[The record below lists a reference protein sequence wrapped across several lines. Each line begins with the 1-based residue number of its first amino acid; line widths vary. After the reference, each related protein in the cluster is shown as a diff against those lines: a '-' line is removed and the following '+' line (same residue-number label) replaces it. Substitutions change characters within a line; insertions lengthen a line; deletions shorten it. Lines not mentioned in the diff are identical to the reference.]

1 MHESV
6 KDTDLAEKV
15 AMLKTVQVFAETDED
30 VLVNIARVLTQ
41 EDYPKDAL
49 IIRKGDP
56 GDSMYIIVDG
66 AVRVHDGAYT
76 FVVLRTRNVFGEYAL
91 LDTKPRSA
99 DVTTLTTTR
108 LWKLD
113 QEVFYEV
120 MMNHIQIMR
129 GILKELIRRSRNHNV
144 LEEEL
149 VKQKKNIEAQNE
161 EITTINSALELKNS
175 IIEEKNYQIEDSIL
189 YAKRIQTAMVPSLT
203 DVQEAL
209 PESFIFWRPKDI
221 VSGDFYWFTK
231 TAPRPVYE
239 ETTTFEG
246 VQRIFKGFESE
257 KIIITAVDC
266 TGHGVPGAF
275 MSMLGAN
282 ALNRI
287 VELEGIT
294 EADQIL
300 NNLHKDVQDALR
312 QRTSDNRDGMD
323 MALCVIDKDEQT
335 VEFAGAKNPLF
346 YIQDEQLFRI
356 KGGMHPIGGH
366 HWEADERFFSK
377 HIIKVDKP
385 TVFYMF
391 SDGYRDQF
399 GGPMGKKF
407 MLKQFKE
414 LLLKIHKLP
423 FDEQHDYLEKVLDD
437 WKGYIPQTDDI
448 IVMGFSIG

>member
-1 MHESV
+1 MQEP
-6 KDTDLAEKV
+6 KEDTDLVEKV
-15 AMLKTVQVFAETDED
+15 AILKTVKVFAETDQN
-30 VLVNIARVLTQ
+30 VLVNIAKVLT
-41 EDYPKDAL
+41 EENHPKETL

-99 DVTTLTTTR
+99 DVTTLRKTR

-113 QEVFYEV
+113 QEVFYKV

-129 GILKELIRRSRNHNV
+129 GILRVLIRRSRNHNV

-161 EITTINSALELKNS
+161 EITSINSALELKNS
-175 IIEEKNYQIEDSIL
+175 IIEEKNYQIQDSIL
-189 YAKRIQTAMVPSLT
+189 YAKRIQNAMVPSPD
-203 DVQEAL
+203 DVKESL
-209 PESFIFWRPKDI
+209 PDSFIFWRPKDI

-231 TAPRPVYE
+231 TTPRPVYE
-239 ETTTFEG
+239 ETITFEG
-246 VQRIFKGFESE
+246 IQRIFKGFDSE

-287 VELEGIT
+287 IKLEGIT
-294 EADQIL
+294 QADRIL
-300 NNLHKDVQDALR
+300 NHLHDDVQEALR
-312 QRTSDNRDGMD
+312 QKTSDNRDGMD

-335 VEFAGAKNPLF
+335 VEFSGAKNPLF
-346 YIQDEQLFRI
+346 YFQDDQLHEI

-366 HWEADERFFSK
+366 EWEAGSRFFPR
-377 HIIKVDKP
+377 HIVKIDKP
-385 TVFYMF
+385 TMFYLF

-399 GGPMGKKF
+399 GGPRERKF
-407 MLKQFKE
+407 MLKRFKE
-414 LLLKIHKLP
+414 LLLSIHKLP
-423 FDEQHDYLEKVLDD
+423 CDEQHEKLEKVIDE

-448 IVMGFSIG
+448 IVIGFRLG